1 MSIVMEFTERT
12 QDISWGADT
21 MPHVL
26 VQRLEKAV
34 DSLDA
39 ALTNEREWLSEATK
53 RLASY
58 LPRLGE
64 RFPQEAELAEKSAQL
79 EAIEIAL
86 AADTPADIKKTG

>member
-1 MSIVMEFTERT
+1 
-12 QDISWGADT
+12 
-21 MPHVL
+21 VL

-64 RFPQEAELAEKSAQL
+64 RFPQQAELAEKSAQL

-86 AADTPADIKKTG
+86 AADTLADIKKTG